1 MQISKIA
8 FTEAFQDFLQSKQP
22 IILSPKGKSMSFL
35 CTPISCTDEAI
46 IFKNSIPIDVL
57 PEVVTSTEFTA
68 TCGDYQIVSAA
79 LFAHGTDIRFPTH
92 HISLLRQSRKEDRF
106 IFPAEANAE
115 IHITHP
121 FDSGS
126 MLKRRM
132 YDISSG
138 GLSFRSHAQTRLMQ
152 PGRIFQNIKI
162 RQPNKADETRTC
174 RVVYVKKIFEE
185 NSHSYHQV
193 GVQFLDQYQGDQQR

>member
-1 MQISKIA
+1 MQISKVA
-8 FTEAFQDFLQSKQP
+8 FGEAFEEIIKSKQP

-35 CTPISCTDEAI
+35 CTPVSHTDEAI

-92 HISLLRQSRKEDRF
+92 HISVLRQSRKEDRY

-115 IHITHP
+115 IQITHP

-126 MLKRRM
+126 VLRRRL

-152 PGRIFQNIKI
+152 PGRIFQQVNIC
-162 RQPNKADETRTC
+162 QPNKPDETRSC

-193 GVQFLDQYQGDQQR
+193 GVQFLDQPQGERQR

>member
-8 FTEAFQDFLQSKQP
+8 FSEAISEIIKSRQP

-35 CTPISCTDEAI
+35 CTPVSCDDETI
-46 IFKNSIPIDVL
+46 VFKNSIPIDIL

-68 TCGDYQIVSAA
+68 TCGDFQVVSAA

-106 IFPAEANAE
+106 VFPGDANAE
-115 IHITHP
+115 IEIAHP
-121 FDSGS
+121 FDSGTV
-126 MLKRRM
+126 LKRRL
-132 YDISSG
+132 YDISTG

-152 PGRIFQNIKI
+152 PGRIFSQICI
-162 RQPNKADETRTC
+162 RQPQKPDENRSC
-174 RVVYVKKIFEE
+174 RIVYVKRIFEE
-185 NSHSYHQV
+185 NSQSYYQV
-193 GVQFLDQYQGDQQR
+193 GVQFLELAQGEPHR